1 MAFKKKSDLISW
13 IIIFAV
19 VLLLI
24 ELTFFDGDLLFSLFM
39 SACFIY
45 FGMKKWHRM
54 IGKLALIIGAISGI
68 VTIVN
73 MFTFK
78 LFLLAVLGVL
88 VYKFIQSKKHPA
100 MYTPNIENEPNIY
113 HPETLYSKPML
124 FKNNV
129 LGDQKTPESVY
140 EWEDINIQNGVGD
153 IIVDLSNTVL
163 PKGEAV
169 ISIRNAV
176 GNIKIYVPYEIEVKV
191 VHSVILGSV
200 TILQNKEQRLFNES
214 IQYYTSQYD
223 ESQQKVK
230 IITSTLVGNI
240 EVKRI

>member
-1 MAFKKKSDLISW
+1 MAFKTKSDLLSW

-24 ELTFFDGDLLFSLFM
+24 EVTFFDGGLLFSLLI

-54 IGKLALIIGAISGI
+54 IGKLALMIGAISAT

-78 LFLLAVLGVL
+78 LFLLALLGVL
-88 VYKFIQSKKHPA
+88 AYRFMQSKKHPA
-100 MYTPNIENEPNIY
+100 IYTPHIEENHKVYN
-113 HPETLYSKPML
+113 PEILYSKPLL
-124 FKNNV
+124 FRNNV
-129 LGDQKTPESVY
+129 LGGQKTSDSVY
-140 EWEDINIQNGVGD
+140 EWEDINIQSGVGD
-153 IIVDLSNTVL
+153 MIIDLSNTVL

-169 ISIRNAV
+169 ISIRNVV
-176 GNIKIYVPYEIEVKV
+176 GNIKVYVPYEIEVKV
-191 VHSVILGSV
+191 AHSVILGSV
-200 TILQNKEQRLFNES
+200 TVLQNREQRLFNES

-230 IITSTLVGNI
+230 IITSTLVGNL